1 MAIVY
6 STRGVHPRDRL
17 NYWVEVA
24 SKAFVRHSFSAS
36 DGPAFLATVRAD
48 RFDGV
53 GVASFESD
61 ACSVVRSAR
70 DVARSESDPILLCLQ
85 VSGEGRFAQ
94 DDRQAVTEA
103 GSFLLLDSRRP
114 FSISFPGRAREV
126 AFRLP
131 RQRLEARLGNLA
143 GLIARPIAAD
153 GPVGALAS
161 KFLSM
166 LPSRVGGLDEAA
178 GSMVAEQA
186 LDLMALAFSEMDGG
200 TGTVLSSPRATALY
214 RLKSVIEAHLC
225 NPDLKPADAA
235 AAAGMSVRYANA
247 LLAQE
252 NFSLERYT
260 LHRRLERCRQ
270 ALETSAQAHRMI
282 GEIAFS
288 WGFSDLS
295 HFGRRF
301 RAAYGLAPG
310 DYRRSRQ
317 EAIVGGV
324 VAAQSSTS
332 K

>member
-36 DGPAFLATVRAD
+36 DGPAFLASVRAD
-48 RFDGV
+48 RFDEV

-61 ACSVVRSAR
+61 ACDVVRSAR

-85 VSGEGRFAQ
+85 VSGEGQFAQ
-94 DDRQAVTEA
+94 DDRQVVNEA

-114 FSISFPGRAREV
+114 FSIAFPGRAREI

-143 GLIARPIAAD
+143 GLIARPITAD
-153 GPVGALAS
+153 GPVGCLAA

-166 LPSRVGGLDEAA
+166 LPSRVGALDKAA
-178 GSMVAEQA
+178 GSRIAEQA
-186 LDLMALAFSEMDGG
+186 LDLIALAFSEMDGR
-200 TGTVLSSPRATALY
+200 TGTVLSSPRAVALC
-214 RLKSVIEAHLC
+214 RLKSIIEGYLC
-225 NPDLKPADAA
+225 NPDLKPAMVA
-235 AAAGMSVRYANA
+235 AAAGISVRYANA
-247 LLAQE
+247 LLSQE
-252 NFSLERYT
+252 GSSIERYI
-260 LHRRLERCRQ
+260 LYRRLERCRR
-270 ALETSAQAHRMI
+270 ALEDPAQARRMI

>member
-48 RFDGV
+48 LFDGL

-61 ACSVVRSAR
+61 ACNVVRSPR

-85 VSGEGRFAQ
+85 IGGKGQFAQ
-94 DDRQAVTEA
+94 DDRQVVNEA

-114 FSISFPGRAREV
+114 FSISFPGRAGEI

-143 GLIARPIAAD
+143 GLIARPITAD
-153 GPVGALAS
+153 KPVGGLAV

-166 LPSRVGGLDEAA
+166 LPSRVGALDKAA
-178 GSMVAEQA
+178 GSRIAEQA
-186 LDLMALAFSEMDGG
+186 LDLIALAFSEMDGG
-200 TGTVLSSPRATALY
+200 TGAVLSSPRATALC
-214 RLKSVIEAHLC
+214 RLKSVIETDLS
-225 NPDLKPADAA
+225 NPDLRPAGAA
-235 AAAGMSVRYANA
+235 AAAGMSVRYAND
-247 LLAQE
+247 LLSQE
-252 NFSLERYT
+252 GFSVERYI
-260 LHRRLERCRQ
+260 LHRRLERCRRS
-270 ALETSAQAHRMI
+270 LEDPAQTRRMI

-295 HFGRRF
+295 HFVRRF
-301 RAAYGLAPG
+301 RTAYGITPG
-310 DYRRSRQ
+310 DCRRRAQ
-317 EAIVGGV
+317 
-324 VAAQSSTS
+324 AAGESMQALRGP
-332 K
+332 